1 MSNKT
6 LTIAVALSALF
17 GLSMTVSAEAKDS
30 AYKAANR
37 AAVQM
42 WLNQQAANGMVYP
55 DPYTAGQA
63 LQFQQQTGINPA
75 YGSAGYYN
83 NYNNNYNNY
92 YRQGFNYGNPYY
104 GF

>member
-1 MSNKT
+1 MSNKK

-17 GLSMTVSAEAKDS
+17 CLSMTVSTEAKDS

-42 WLNQQAANGMVYP
+42 WLNQQAANGVVYP
-55 DPYTAGQA
+55 DPYSAGQA
-63 LQFQQQTGINPA
+63 LQFHQQTGINPA
-75 YGSAGYYN
+75 YGSPDYYN
-83 NYNNNYNNY
+83 NSYNYNNY